1 MSHIFGE
8 HVMTDGKFGPTGK
21 GHYYQP
27 VWYHNPKARRKTGKT
42 KWVLNQSEQYEVF
55 QLSDDSDNRIYV
67 ENEGLDGFLDEGEFV
82 LGENEECLAFFPEP
96 QNEDDPWH
104 GYPVFSY
111 IQGLSDD
118 QFDVWHDNDLIS
130 DLTYQRLMHKHI

>member
-8 HVMTDGKFGPTGK
+8 HAMTDGKFGPTGK

-67 ENEGLDGFLDEGEFV
+67 ENEGLYGFLDEGEFV
-82 LGENEECLAFFPEP
+82 LGENEEYTSA
-96 QNEDDPWH
+96 
-104 GYPVFSY
+104 
-111 IQGLSDD
+111 
-118 QFDVWHDNDLIS
+118 
-130 DLTYQRLMHKHI
+130 